1 MAEKIVS
8 PGVFTRE
15 NDLSF
20 LSQGIGEIGAAII
33 GPFHKGPAFVPTV
46 VNTQSE
52 FEEIFGTPDG
62 SYYTGY
68 TVQNYLREA
77 GVATIVRVGHL
88 GGYTHAKPLI
98 IKAVTDSANDSG
110 STKID
115 KIIGVLHAT
124 ENGAD
129 PDGNITKEFLE
140 GSSINVLDGSSTFE
154 IIIPSASISG
164 ISASID
170 STDGND
176 LSDVFGESPFGG
188 KSLYTFKYFENAA
201 ADMASHIA
209 ISGSSTIRVTV
220 DELPDQD
227 FTDQDCTY
235 ASTPWIQSQLIS
247 DERYDLFRLHTLGDG
262 TYTNKE
268 FKVSIFNVKA
278 AGTSNATDYGTF
290 SIVIRGYSDTDK
302 RKTVLETFNNVT
314 MDPASP
320 NYIKKV
326 IGDQN
331 ISIDAVGKMTMNGDY
346 VNRSKF
352 VRVETV
358 AEGTS
363 PITAVPFGH
372 GAYINPI
379 LATVENEVPA
389 VIFST
394 GSVDN
399 NSSTSLKYS
408 GIDLETTLVKIDN
421 AQYLSPIPA
430 SAGVGAN
437 LGFSFDG
444 NINVAY
450 NGVGSVGV
458 SLTHADDK
466 FGTYNFGYSI
476 STEGIKDSNNSDVPS
491 TVIQF
496 TVGFQGGFD
505 GISPTIKSVI
515 GEDISAGNSQ
525 GFNLAPAGS
534 GSKAYVKA
542 INAVSNPDDFD
553 INLVSAPG
561 VIRYHHPYVFDKI
574 VDMVE
579 AREDAFFIGDVIGG
593 STNDTIE
600 RAIEQGQAVD
610 SNYVGTYYPW
620 VKAIDSRTNK
630 LTAVPPSVLMPGIY
644 AENDAVAAEWFAPAG
659 LNRGGITG
667 AVSVLNRLT
676 HAERDTLYEG
686 KINPIAQ
693 FPGEG
698 IVAFG
703 QKTLQDRASA
713 LDRINVRRLLIKVKK
728 YIASTSRYLVFEQN
742 TSQTRG
748 KFLNTVNPY
757 LEGIQ
762 QRQGLYAFRVVM
774 DESNNTP
781 DVIDRNILAG
791 AIYLQPTKTAEF
803 IVIDFNILPTGAS
816 FTA

>member
-46 VNTQSE
+46 VSSQSE
-52 FEEIFGTPDG
+52 FEEIFGTPNGD
-62 SYYTGY
+62 YYSGY

-77 GVATIVRVGHL
+77 GVATIVRVGHI
-88 GGYTHAKPLI
+88 GGYTHAAPLG
-98 IKAVTDSANDSG
+98 IKLSG
-110 STKID
+110 VGTKDD
-115 KIIGVLHAT
+115 KIIGVLHGT
-124 ENGAD
+124 DNLAD
-129 PDGNITKEFLE
+129 A
-140 GSSINVLDGSSTFE
+140 DGSITTELYASTA
-154 IIIPSASISG
+154 IDSQPSASVFSISG
-164 ISASID
+164 SLLGSEISASVLP
-170 STDGND
+170 TAGND
-176 LSDVFGESPFGG
+176 LSDVFGESAFGS
-188 KSLYTFKYFENAA
+188 KKVFSYKYFENAA
-201 ADMASHIA
+201 TDFTTHLAN
-209 ISGSSTIRVTV
+209 SGSQISLVA
-220 DELPDQD
+220 LSDQD
-227 FTDQDCTY
+227 FTQDSQN

-247 DERYDLFRLHTLGDG
+247 GERYNLFKLHTLGDG
-262 TYTNKE
+262 TYANTE
-268 FKVSIFNVKA
+268 YKVSIFNVKA
-278 AGTSNATDYGTF
+278 AGTSNASDYGTF
-290 SIVIRGYSDTDK
+290 SIAIRGYSDTDK
-302 RKTVLETFNNVT
+302 RKSVIETFNKIS

-331 ISIDAVGKMTMNGDY
+331 VSIDAVGKMNLDGDY

-358 AEGTS
+358 AEGAS

-372 GAYINPI
+372 GAYTNPI
-379 LATVENEVPA
+379 FVGGSESDIPA
-389 VIFST
+389 VLFST
-394 GSVDN
+394 GSSN
-399 NSSTSLKYS
+399 NNGSTTVKYS
-408 GIDLETTLVKIDN
+408 GIDLETALVKIDN
-421 AQYLSPIPA
+421 QSYLSPIPA
-430 SAGVGAN
+430 SATIGGNTA
-437 LGFSFDG
+437 FSFDAD
-444 NINVAY
+444 INVEY
-450 NGVGSVGV
+450 NGASSVGV
-458 SLTHADDK
+458 TPNHQDDGY
-466 FGTYNFGYSI
+466 GTYNFGYSL
-476 STEGIKDSNNSDVPS
+476 STLDNAATIAKR
-491 TVIQF
+491 QF

-505 GISPTIKSVI
+505 GISPTIKSAKADDAQW
-515 GEDISAGNSQ
+515 GAGNAQ
-525 GFNLAPAGS
+525 GFNLSTSTSS
-534 GSKAYVKA
+534 GSVAYVKA

-561 VIRYHHPYVFDKI
+561 VVRRLHSYVFDK
-574 VDMVE
+574 VTDMVE
-579 AREDAFFIGDVIGG
+579 AREDAFFIGDVTDK
-593 STNDTIE
+593 SDTIE
-600 RAIEQGQAVD
+600 QAIQEGQSVD

-620 VKAIDSRTNK
+620 VKTIDSRTNK
-630 LTAVPPSVLMPGIY
+630 LTTVPPSVLMPGIY

-703 QKTLQDRASA
+703 QKTLQDRSSA

-742 TSQTRG
+742 TTKTRSR
-748 KFLNTVNPY
+748 FLNTVNPY

-816 FTA
+816 FTS